1 MMRHENTQFDRR
13 HLVICFNFRLKA
25 GKPDLAKG
33 SFYFN
38 PIIDVPDPKDTKEYA
53 VSYPINRWPKD
64 SLPNLEPAAKHLG
77 TMMKEVA
84 ILLCEHI
91 DKYAQ
96 SKNPEY
102 PPNVIRNA
110 LVDTEK
116 VKGRLLY
123 YFPLPDEESKD
134 EAPAEDSWIGWHN
147 DSGFLTA
154 LAGDIFMDK
163 NGNII
168 TPLESSQAGL
178 QVVTRH
184 GKIQKVEI
192 PPDVMA
198 IQIGE
203 CTQIMTGGAVVATPH
218 CVKGAPNLARAS
230 LACFVDVPP
239 SVPLTLPKGSTPASI
254 MAMES
259 PKVPTLK
266 GRWENGMPFGQFL
279 QKTFEAYYNME

>member
-1 MMRHENTQFDRR
+1 M
-13 HLVICFNFRLKA
+13 
-25 GKPDLAKG
+25 AKG

-38 PIIDVPDPKDTKEYA
+38 PIVDVPDPKDTQEYP

-64 SLPNLEPAAKHLG
+64 SLPALEPAAKHMG
-77 TMMKEVA
+77 SMMKEVA
-84 ILLCEHI
+84 VLLSLYI

-102 PPNVIRNA
+102 PPDMIRNA

-123 YFPLPDEESKD
+123 YFPLPESSSSKATADQEE
-134 EAPAEDSWIGWHN
+134 EEEDSWIGWHN

-154 LAGDIFMDK
+154 LAGDIYMDEET
-163 NGNII
+163 G
-168 TPLESSQAGL
+168 TMVQPPPDSTAGL
-178 QVVTRH
+178 HVVTRH
-184 GKIQKVEI
+184 DAVQKVEI

-203 CTQIMTGGAVVATPH
+203 CTQIITGGAVVATPH
-218 CVKGAPNLARAS
+218 CVKGAPNLARAT

-239 SVPLTLPKGSTPASI
+239 SVPLSLPPSSTPASI

-259 PKVPTLK
+259 NKVPTLQ
-266 GRWENGMPFGQFL
+266 GRWENGMTFGSFL
-279 QKTFEAYYNME
+279 QKTFEAYYNQ